1 MFYCA
6 DHCQHIFTYLL
17 TYSLEIEASGRRSP
31 TIGSLKL
38 KQFLITSSI
47 TVSCLPQESYHTHKR
62 VEYFIQWTYG
72 TLRWCVCVWV
82 YVCAFVLM
90 DLEFYLFLT
99 YLNELSVCSVSVDR
113 GILKRIWSYS
123 VNVPWGSNTKPCQ
136 IRWDRESY
144 DNKALALK
152 SLAHP
157 SNALSASVCVHA
169 LPLKARS
176 IATSSPFQM
185 GFFCDYITGISY
197 GKGNQLSFICWCFMW
212 CVSQ

>member
-1 MFYCA
+1 MVLS
-6 DHCQHIFTYLL
+6 D
-17 TYSLEIEASGRRSP
+17 G
-31 TIGSLKL
+31 
-38 KQFLITSSI
+38 
-47 TVSCLPQESYHTHKR
+47 V
-62 VEYFIQWTYG
+62 
-72 TLRWCVCVWV
+72 CVCV

-90 DLEFYLFLT
+90 DLEFYLFQT

-176 IATSSPFQM
+176 IPTSSPFRM
-185 GFFCDYITGISY
+185 VFFCDYITGISY